1 MKRALFNVMRVL
13 GTIGVAFTGVHAF
26 PIVWETYPV
35 DAFVVATAL
44 FTLVVTWWSA
54 P

>member
-1 MKRALFNVMRVL
+1 MRRTLFNIMRVL
-13 GTIGVAFTGVHAF
+13 GTIGVAFTGVHAL
-26 PIVWETYPV
+26 PIVWEPYPV

-44 FTLVVTWWSA
+44 FVLVIVWWSA